1 MATAHPRRSG
11 AQVLIDQ
18 LRIHGTDTIFG
29 VPGESY
35 LAALDALYAQRNSIR
50 YVICRQEGGA
60 SYMAEAYGKLTG
72 KPGVCFVT
80 RGPGA
85 TNASVGMHTGF
96 QDSTP
101 MILLVGQV
109 AREQSER
116 EAFQEIDY
124 RRMYGQLAKW
134 VTQIEDARRIPE
146 IVSQAFHRAVNGR
159 PGPVVIALPE
169 DMLVDEVEVADAGP
183 YKTARGAPAPED
195 MATFRELLAA
205 AKQPLV
211 VLGGGGW
218 DARAC
223 ADIAAFVEANHL
235 PVTTAFR
242 NQDLIDNRHPNFVG
256 DLGLGVNPPLGKR
269 IEESDLI
276 VAIGPRLGEA
286 TTGGYTM
293 FDLPV
298 PAQKMVHVH
307 AGAEELGRV
316 YQATLPINSGMA
328 QFAAAARAMKPV
340 DAAAWKAG
348 VSAARADYLK
358 NIEPTPQPG
367 SANLA
372 EIVGW
377 LNKRLPE
384 DCIVTN
390 GAGNYAGY
398 VHRFFQYR
406 GFRTQLA
413 PTNGSMGY
421 GVPAGVAAKIAAPG
435 RTVVSFSGD
444 GCFLMNGQ
452 EFGTAVQHGANVV
465 FVVVD
470 NGMYGT
476 IRMHQEREY
485 PTRVHG
491 TELRN
496 PDFAAYAR
504 AFGGHGETV
513 EKTADFEAAFE
524 RCLAANKP
532 SIIHVKTDAEAITS
546 RITLTKLREQ
556 ALAKQRH

>member
-109 AREQSER
+109 AREQAER

-146 IVSQAFHRAVNGR
+146 IVSQAFHRAMNGR

-169 DMLVDEVEVADAGP
+169 DMLTDEVEVADAGP

-211 VLGGGGW
+211 ILGGGGW
-218 DARAC
+218 SAAAC
-223 ADIAAFVEANHL
+223 ADIKAFVEANHL

-269 IEESDLI
+269 IKESDLI
-276 VAIGPRLGEA
+276 IAIGPRLGEA

-328 QFAAAARAMKPV
+328 QFAAAAKAMKPV
-340 DAAAWKAG
+340 DASAWKAS
-348 VSAARADYLK
+348 VPAARGDYLK

-435 RTVVSFSGD
+435 RIVVSFSGD

-491 TELRN
+491 TELKN

-556 ALAKQRH
+556 ALAKQKH